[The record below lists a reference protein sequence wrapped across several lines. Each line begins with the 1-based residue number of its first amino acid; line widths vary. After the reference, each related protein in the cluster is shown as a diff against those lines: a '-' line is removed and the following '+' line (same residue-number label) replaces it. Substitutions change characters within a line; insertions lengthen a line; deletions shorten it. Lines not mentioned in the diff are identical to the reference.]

1 MDQNFDR
8 PIFPKFEA
16 PLVEGLPYMLEIE
29 GKELGLLGCVLKR
42 LKILTKFNHRGP
54 GGKNWAKF
62 WSARFPQ
69 IWRALSRGS
78 ALHAWN
84 LQGRP

>member
-8 PIFPKFEA
+8 PVSPKFEA
-16 PLVEGLPYMLEIE
+16 SWVEGLPHMLETCREDPRRIR
-29 GKELGLLGCVLKR
+29 LCVEKAKNFDQIQTLRTWRQKW
-42 LKILTKFNHRGP
+42 TKF
-54 GGKNWAKF
+54 WLA
-62 WSARFPQ
+62 SFPQ
-69 IWRALSRGS
+69 IWSPLSKGS